1 MLDSYLGLAACSA
14 KIFVN
19 FGRVAETLEVQMP
32 GGRVDA
38 TDTIIN
44 LDRELARDMMSHAL
58 STPCH

>member
-1 MLDSYLGLAACSA
+1 MLDSSLGLAACSA

-38 TDTIIN
+38 TDKIIN
-44 LDRELARDMMSHAL
+44 LDRE
-58 STPCH
+58 